1 MRSVE
6 VEQFQRWLGLIYK
19 KCRCLNRLFKIGST
33 KMKYV
38 SLIAAAGVAASVMLS
53 GMASAADKKV
63 IVWVPNGASDFWKL
77 AEAGM
82 AKAQKELPDFD
93 LQWKY
98 PERADAAIQQRLI
111 DDLIA
116 AGAAAVAVSP
126 LDPKNQA
133 EGFKKVA
140 AQVPLFTFDS
150 DAANSD
156 RTFYIGSSNTELGK
170 NAGEIAVKALPNGG
184 KCMGFVGNTGAD
196 NAVERIAGFKEVA
209 GPKNIELIDVRTDD
223 HDQTRA
229 RANVDDTL
237 VAHPEV
243 NCMVGF
249 YSYNPPKIF
258 ESLQAN
264 GKLGQITVIAFDA
277 DPITLGAVKDGSFAG
292 TVVQQPD
299 EWAYQGSKMIAAFL
313 NGDKSVVPANTIDII
328 PGKIIDKENV
338 DAFSADVK
346 AKLNP

>member
-1 MRSVE
+1 
-6 VEQFQRWLGLIYK
+6 
-19 KCRCLNRLFKIGST
+19 
-33 KMKYV
+33 MKYV
-38 SLIAAAGVAASVMLS
+38 SLIAAAGVAVGLLASS
-53 GMASAADKKV
+53 AAGAADKKV
-63 IVWVPNGASDFWKL
+63 IAWVPNGASDFWKL

-82 AKAQKELPDFD
+82 RKAQKELPDFD

-116 AGAAAVAVSP
+116 AGASAIAVSP
-126 LDPKNQA
+126 LDPKSQA
-133 EGFKKVA
+133 DGFKKVA

-156 RTFYIGSSNTELGK
+156 RTFYIGSSNVELGK
-170 NAGEIAVKALPNGG
+170 NAGEIAVKAMPNGG
-184 KCMGFVGNTGAD
+184 KCMGFVGNNGAD
-196 NAVERIAGFKEVA
+196 NARERIEGFKAVA
-209 GPKNIELIDVRTDD
+209 GPKGIDLIDVRTDD

-237 VAHPEV
+237 VGHPEV

-258 ESLQAN
+258 EALQAA
-264 GKLGQITVIAFDA
+264 GKLGKITVIAFDE

-292 TVVQQPD
+292 TVVQQPF
-299 EWAYQGSKMIAAFL
+299 EWAYQGSKMFAAYL
-313 NGDKSVVPANTIDII
+313 SGDKSVVPKDQVDII
-328 PGKIIDKENV
+328 PGKILDKSNV
-338 DAFSADVK
+338 DEFKADLE
-346 AKLNP
+346 AKLKG

>member
-1 MRSVE
+1 
-6 VEQFQRWLGLIYK
+6 
-19 KCRCLNRLFKIGST
+19 
-33 KMKYV
+33 MKYV
-38 SLIAAAGVAASVMLS
+38 RLMAAAGAALSLMLS
-53 GMASAADKKV
+53 GAAGAAEKK
-63 IVWVPNGASDFWKL
+63 IIAWVPNGASDFWKL

-111 DDLIA
+111 EDLVA
-116 AGAAAVAVSP
+116 AGVSAVAVSP
-126 LDPKNQA
+126 VNPKTQTEAFNNIA
-133 EGFKKVA
+133 S
-140 AQVPLFTFDS
+140 QVPLFTFDS
-150 DAANSD
+150 DAADSK
-156 RTFYIGSSNTELGK
+156 RAFYIGSSNTELGK
-170 NAGEIAVKALPNGG
+170 NAGEIAVRAMPNGG

-264 GKLGQITVIAFDA
+264 GKLGQITVIAFDE

-292 TVVQQPD
+292 TVVQQPF
-299 EWAYQGSKMIAAFL
+299 EWAYQGSKLFAASL
-313 NGDKSVVPANTIDII
+313 NGDKSGVPANGVLII
-328 PGKIIDKENV
+328 PGKIVGRDNV
-338 DAFSADVK
+338 DEFKADLE
-346 AKLNP
+346 AKLNAQ

>member
-1 MRSVE
+1 
-6 VEQFQRWLGLIYK
+6 
-19 KCRCLNRLFKIGST
+19 
-33 KMKYV
+33 
-38 SLIAAAGVAASVMLS
+38 
-53 GMASAADKKV
+53 
-63 IVWVPNGASDFWKL
+63 
-77 AEAGM
+77 
-82 AKAQKELPDFD
+82 
-93 LQWKY
+93 
-98 PERADAAIQQRLI
+98 
-111 DDLIA
+111 
-116 AGAAAVAVSP
+116 
-126 LDPKNQA
+126 
-133 EGFKKVA
+133 
-140 AQVPLFTFDS
+140 
-150 DAANSD
+150 
-156 RTFYIGSSNTELGK
+156 
-170 NAGEIAVKALPNGG
+170 
-184 KCMGFVGNTGAD
+184 MGFVGNTGAD

-249 YSYNPPKIF
+249 YSYNPPKIY